1 MQEIIVYKA
10 VVCTTVFLVVK
21 ELVEI
26 LGEVQMGKQCAYQ
39 MAPSS
44 TCLINIS
51 PHLFFSPRHLKN
63 RQKNAIII
71 KIYRRLFSA
80 CRLEINGKTVGK
92 V

>member
-44 TCLINIS
+44 TCLKCYTKTG
-51 PHLFFSPRHLKN
+51 HKGVEKQRG
-63 RQKNAIII
+63 
-71 KIYRRLFSA
+71 KIYNKEA
-80 CRLEINGKTVGK
+80 VK
-92 V
+92 